1 MIAGGRPWTTTPQS
15 AYARPL
21 VSLDAITSRIRQ
33 DAGADFA
40 FILTRKGRLLT
51 REAPPQMPEVGRAA
65 CVAAALEA
73 SAAGLHLVERTMPR
87 EHLVPFGGAAPV
99 DVFVAP
105 CGEAIVCI
113 VLATWADTGAVG
125 PALDASIPEL
135 EALLASAKA
144 QRAGGRVR
152 TGRTVAPPAP
162 PPPPDALPAPK
173 SRPVSGVSLTGTAA
187 QTRPARPPRERA
199 SSRPAR
205 PAAPATAA
213 PRASRPPPSSSGAA
227 TSRPPSSRGATRSPS
242 SKGSVR
248 PPSTRPRPLAGL
260 VELSKSGI
268 RAHERMQDAP
278 TIAVRPGSLG
288 PAGAP
293 ARAALTSDVPLGGR
307 GSLPQIDVGEARLG
321 RETIAAIQ
329 ADGHARGSIP
339 HIEVREAMLGRDT
352 LAAIDEDHDA
362 MLALT
367 NAPSIEVGSVELRE
381 IELGEAELGLDSLV
395 AIEADARDGTPAG
408 SPLTS
413 APDVH
418 VDAIPAVD
426 LGSVPPP
433 GELERTTQPWTEAPE
448 DTVRATRAAKL
459 GRKLAPPVVEARPLD
474 PAELRRRKQNS
485 GVDLFHEAL
494 GELLGDPGPGDPAPA
509 DPKRR

>member
-1 MIAGGRPWTTTPQS
+1 M
-15 AYARPL
+15 
-21 VSLDAITSRIRQ
+21 SLDAITSRLRQ

-51 REAPPQMPEVGRAA
+51 REAPPQMPEVGRAS

-73 SAAGLHLVERTMPR
+73 IAGGLRLIERTMPR

-105 CGEAIVCI
+105 VGEAIVCM

-125 PALDASIPEL
+125 PALDACVPEL

-162 PPPPDALPAPK
+162 PPPAVVRSAPS
-173 SRPVSGVSLTGTAA
+173 SRPVSGVALTSPAA
-187 QTRPARPPRERA
+187 ATRPSRPARERA

-205 PAAPATAA
+205 SARAAGTAA
-213 PRASRPPPSSSGAA
+213 PRTPQAPPSSSVP
-227 TSRPPSSRGATRSPS
+227 TSKPPPSRGAKRPS
-242 SKGSVR
+242 SERSA
-248 PPSTRPRPLAGL
+248 PPSARPRPLAGL
-260 VELSKSGI
+260 VELSRSGI

-293 ARAALTSDVPLGGR
+293 ARGAFTSDVPLGGR
-307 GSLPQIDVGEARLG
+307 GSLPQIDVGEAPLG

-339 HIEVREAMLGRDT
+339 HIEVREAMLGRET

-367 NAPSIEVGSVELRE
+367 HAPSIEVGSVELRE
-381 IELGEAELGLDSLV
+381 IELGESELGQDSLI
-395 AIEADARDGTPAG
+395 AIEADAREGTPAG

-413 APDVH
+413 APDVQ

-433 GELERTTQPWTEAPE
+433 GELERTTQPWTEAPD

-459 GRKLAPPVVEARPLD
+459 GRKLAPPVVEATPID

-485 GVDLFHEAL
+485 GVDLFREAL
-494 GELLGDPGPGDPAPA
+494 GELLGDGNPGDR
-509 DPKRR
+509 PKRG